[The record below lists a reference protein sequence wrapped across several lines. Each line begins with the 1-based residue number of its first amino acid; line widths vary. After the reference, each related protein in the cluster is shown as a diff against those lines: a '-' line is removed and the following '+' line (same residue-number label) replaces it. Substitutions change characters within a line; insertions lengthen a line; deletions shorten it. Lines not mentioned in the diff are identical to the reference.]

1 MSSSSEF
8 RRGIKLLI
16 IMNSIFSTGLIE
28 YFIDFNINMIGIIY
42 ASFSI
47 VFHVSMIYIFSFITF
62 RSDDEQQFLIQI
74 THRLYE
80 CNSYVSFIFSIIAG
94 VLRRKVKFFHSRNL
108 LNLLVFPP
116 FKTFFPCSLQ
126 RIKRFTLQIE
136 TCIRTMEQL
145 NIPTNL
151 SKCFWQQFYVM
162 LSLVFIFL
170 CVIVKDVQ
178 ILRSFGT
185 NYWIIFIHFYLY
197 RYPIIILL
205 IIDFTFVFWL
215 RQVNCYIY
223 CKIVIYAIIN

>member
-126 RIKRFTLQIE
+126 RIKRFTLQII

-145 NIPTNL
+145 NIPMNL
-151 SKCFWQQFYVM
+151 SKCFWQQFYIM
-162 LSLVFIFL
+162 LSFLFTLSHMIVIDIRHLILQGVNLWKTFMFIYICYYPF
-170 CVIVKDVQ
+170 IV
-178 ILRSFGT
+178 L
-185 NYWIIFIHFYLY
+185 IF
-197 RYPIIILL
+197 
-205 IIDFTFVFWL
+205 IDFTFVFWM
-215 RQVNCYIY
+215 RQVNCFIY
-223 CKIVIYAIIN
+223 RKKLQVI